1 MKTLWVDFF
10 LIRPRNAE
18 HGPVA
23 AQQTG
28 RWDRVAFKRNEQEV
42 A

>member
-1 MKTLWVDFF
+1 MKALWVDFF
-10 LIRPRNAE
+10 LFRPRNAE
-18 HGPVA
+18 HGPVP

-28 RWDRVAFKRNEQEV
+28 RRDRVAFWRNEQEV